1 MTYKYFSLKVV
12 KAGFLTKGSALNNKL
27 KNPFSFWFSES
38 GLCRA
43 YLLYVDDE
51 RIWFFFPFGGAEIRS
66 DYLSCEVSD
75 YVLVMLRALAAWLAF
90 VEFCINGYIFML

>member
-27 KNPFSFWFSES
+27 KNPFSFWFSER

-51 RIWFFFPFGGAEIRS
+51 RI
-66 DYLSCEVSD
+66 
-75 YVLVMLRALAAWLAF
+75 
-90 VEFCINGYIFML
+90 

>member
-12 KAGFLTKGSALNNKL
+12 KAGFLTKGSTLNYKL
-27 KNPFSFWFSES
+27 KKKPFSFWFSER

-66 DYLSCEVSD
+66 DFLSCEVSD
-75 YVLVMLRALAAWLAF
+75 YLVVMLRALAA
-90 VEFCINGYIFML
+90 